1 MFKRM
6 IIASETTPDAF
17 EMLNCLKD
25 LRKLGAEECLLLQCL
40 HPHEVKATISSHF
53 NAILKDNLNK
63 QKEVLLEQGFKVET
77 RTVPGFIRSEV
88 NKIAKEED
96 FSVIVVSTPEYS
108 MMGEVLF
115 GGVAQEVIHHASKPV
130 LMIRTSANSEEVT
143 GSKKECNLTDHI
155 LFPTDFSDNA
165 GLALD
170 YVRKMVSKGVKRVT
184 LMHVQD
190 QARLNPH
197 LGYRL
202 EKYNVIDTPQ
212 ELAQEEALAAQRL
225 EKFNQIDTQRL
236 EEMKKELEA
245 LGEVRIEIRVCY
257 GSPSVEILNIVREQE
272 ISLVV
277 MGSQGRGFVKEVYL
291 GSVSNNLARHS
302 PAAVLLIPAKR

>member
-17 EMLNCLKD
+17 EMLKCLKD
-25 LRKLGAEECLLLQCL
+25 LKKLGAKECLLLQCL

-53 NAILKDNLNK
+53 NAILEDNLNR
-63 QKEVLLEQGFKVET
+63 QKEVLLEQGFEVKT
-77 RTVPGFIRSEV
+77 RTVPGFIKSEV

-96 FSVIVVSTPEYS
+96 FSIIVVSTPEYS

-130 LMIRTSANSEEVT
+130 LLIRTSSYPDEVP
-143 GSKKECNLTDHI
+143 SKKECNITDHI
-155 LFPTDFSDNA
+155 LFPTDFSENA
-165 GLALD
+165 GLAFD
-170 YVRKMVSKGVKRVT
+170 YVRKMVSDGVKNVT
-184 LMHVQD
+184 LLHIQD
-190 QARLNPH
+190 QARINPR

-202 EKYNVIDTPQ
+202 EKYNVIDTP
-212 ELAQEEALAAQRL
+212 EDLTQEEALAAQRL
-225 EKFNQIDTQRL
+225 EKYNLIDAQRL
-236 EEMKKELEA
+236 EEMKKELQA
-245 LGEVRIEIRVCY
+245 LGEVKVDIKLCC
-257 GSPSVEILNIVREQE
+257 GSPSVEILKIIREQQ

-277 MGSQGRGFVKEVYL
+277 MGSQGRGFIKEVYL
-291 GSVSNNLARHS
+291 GSVSNNIARHS